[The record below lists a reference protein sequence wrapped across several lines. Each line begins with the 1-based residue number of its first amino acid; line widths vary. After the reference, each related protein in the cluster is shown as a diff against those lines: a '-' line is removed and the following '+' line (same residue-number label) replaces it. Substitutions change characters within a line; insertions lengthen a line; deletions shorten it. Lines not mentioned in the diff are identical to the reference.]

1 MTSEQMNFRCPVSLK
16 KAIEQQAKRLNLTQ
30 TELVIK
36 LLEQGLE
43 GLTGS
48 PALASHTP
56 ANPSQ
61 PALDVRDSQIAAHLE
76 RLTTDSQA
84 SLDRLDSVE
93 EAYLADKL
101 AINQRIDS
109 LLKTLTSLARQQKLL
124 NSHPCHQPEL
134 DKHLAKIDS
143 YVSSYA
149 ALQARVDELSD
160 NFAQV
165 ERIGVTLSQQNGE
178 NLAQSN
184 SSLQEQIFQLLME
197 VETLKGAIA
206 QSALYSKPIVQ
217 SIPPCDATAS
227 GAIAPR
233 GQREAISSATASGA
247 IASQESL
254 PLSPDRSEPT
264 DCIEP
269 ALIGEHSLLSVTS
282 SPTEPSP
289 NVSESPGDWLTLSE
303 AHKIAQANG
312 YEGSKDSFRMLPSY
326 QQDYNQIY
334 GQYGLKADLERRSQ
348 RGKPSRYFCRHSLS

>member
-1 MTSEQMNFRCPVSLK
+1 MMPPNQPS
-16 KAIEQQAKRLNLTQ
+16 QQEDKNPAFGEKSTQPNLTM
-30 TELVIK
+30 
-36 LLEQGLE
+36 
-43 GLTGS
+43 
-48 PALASHTP
+48 PAVSDGIAGGT
-56 ANPSQ
+56 
-61 PALDVRDSQIAAHLE
+61 ALR
-76 RLTTDSQA
+76 
-84 SLDRLDSVE
+84 
-93 EAYLADKL
+93 
-101 AINQRIDS
+101 
-109 LLKTLTSLARQQKLL
+109 
-124 NSHPCHQPEL
+124 
-134 DKHLAKIDS
+134 
-143 YVSSYA
+143 
-149 ALQARVDELSD
+149 
-160 NFAQV
+160 
-165 ERIGVTLSQQNGE
+165 
-178 NLAQSN
+178 
-184 SSLQEQIFQLLME
+184 
-197 VETLKGAIA
+197 
-206 QSALYSKPIVQ
+206 
-217 SIPPCDATAS
+217 
-227 GAIAPR
+227 AIAPR